1 MKLFLRITRI
11 LLRSLKKPKE
21 LEVVLPFVF
30 NEIDKQ
36 IPGMIGTATGQQ
48 IEELITRAIE
58 KATGGAV
65 TDDQVKTVIRL
76 YSPVEAANKTFG
88 G

>member
-30 NEIDKQ
+30 NDIDRR

-48 IEELITRAIE
+48 VEDLITRAIE
-58 KATGGAV
+58 EATGGAV

-76 YSPVEAANKTFG
+76 YSPIEAAKKAFG